1 VHFTDFCD
9 GITVVEV
16 EKLLRFEETKVCA
29 VTRMPDFYSAAQY
42 LLFLVIVTVLVKPL
56 GGYMDRVFS
65 RQRTALDRLCLP
77 VERLIYRI
85 TFVDPDVEMTGKE
98 YATSFVLCGLAGTLL
113 LYAILR
119 MQQVL
124 PWFFPQYHTTPL
136 SPDLALNTA
145 ISFSTTTTWQAYA
158 GESTM
163 SYFSQMVGLCAQ
175 NFLAGA
181 AGLAV
186 GVAFIRGLA
195 RQLSDTLGNFWVDLT
210 RALLWILLP
219 GALIGA
225 VLLVSQG
232 VPMNFHHYAVVTTV
246 EGTQQVIPQGPVAAL
261 EIIKNLGTNGGGF
274 FNANGAHPYENPTPL
289 TNFLEMLAIVVLP
302 AALTNTFGR
311 MVGQPRQGWLLYSVM
326 LLLFVCGLVLVHH
339 FEQRGFPHMGNV
351 DSRNNRLQSGGNME
365 GKEVRFGVGGSTLTA
380 VVTSNTATGSNNSM
394 DDSYTSLGGMV
405 LLVNMLLG
413 ELVFGGL
420 GTGIYSMVMAAAI
433 AVFLAGLMVGRTPE
447 YLGKKIGPA
456 ENKMI
461 MLYALAAPLVVLPL
475 TAIAVSTRL
484 GLSGLTVNTGPH
496 GFTGILFAFTSC
508 FANNGQS
515 FASLNANTPFYNLS
529 TALAMM
535 VGRFGLAIPAL
546 AFASLFGRQRNT
558 PSSSGTLPT
567 HSFVFGVLLTICL
580 IIMVALSYL
589 PALALGPVLER
600 LLLGR

>member
-1 VHFTDFCD
+1 
-9 GITVVEV
+9 
-16 EKLLRFEETKVCA
+16 
-29 VTRMPDFYSAAQY
+29 MDFYSAIQY
-42 LLFLVIVTVLVKPL
+42 VLFVGIVTILVKPL
-56 GGYMDRVFS
+56 GGYMERVFS
-65 RQRTALDRLCLP
+65 RQRTLLDRLCLP

-85 TFVDPDVEMTGKE
+85 TAVDPDVEMTGKE
-98 YATSFVLCGLAGTLL
+98 YATCFVLFGLAGTLL
-113 LYAILR
+113 LFAILR
-119 MQQVL
+119 MQQNL

-158 GESTM
+158 GENTM

-195 RQLSDTLGNFWVDLT
+195 RELSDTLGNFWVDLT

-225 VLLVSQG
+225 LLLVWQG
-232 VPMNFHHYAVVTTV
+232 VPMNFRPYTVATTV
-246 EGTQQVIPQGPVAAL
+246 QGVHQVIPQGPVAAL

-289 TNFLEMLAIVVLP
+289 TSFLEMLAIVLLP

-311 MVGQPRQGWLLYSVM
+311 MVGQPRQGWLLYRVM
-326 LLLFVCGLVLVHH
+326 VLLFVCGLFFVHH
-339 FEQRGFPHMGNV
+339 FERQGISHIGNV
-351 DSRNNRLQSGGNME
+351 DFRNSRLQSGGNME
-365 GKEVRFGVGGSTLTA
+365 GKEVRFGIGGSTLTA

-405 LLVNMLLG
+405 LLINMLLG

-420 GTGIYSMVMAAAI
+420 GTGLYSMVMATAI

-447 YLGKKIGPA
+447 YLGKKIGPS

-461 MLYALAAPLVVLPL
+461 MLCALAAPLVILPL
-475 TAIAVSTRL
+475 AAIAVSIRL
-484 GLSGLTVNTGPH
+484 GLSGLTTNGGPH
-496 GFTGILFAFTSC
+496 GFTEILFAYTSC
-508 FANNGQS
+508 FANNGQT
-515 FASLNANTPFYNLS
+515 FAGLSANSPFYNL
-529 TALAMM
+529 TTGLAMM
-535 VGRFGLAIPAL
+535 AGRFGLAIPAL
-546 AFASLFGRQRNT
+546 AFADLFGRQRKT
-558 PSSSGTLPT
+558 PSTSGTLPT
-567 HSFVFGVLLTICL
+567 HSFSFGILLTTCL
-580 IIMVALSYL
+580 ITMVALSYL

-600 LLLGR
+600 LLFGR

>member
-1 VHFTDFCD
+1 VD
-9 GITVVEV
+9 
-16 EKLLRFEETKVCA
+16 L
-29 VTRMPDFYSAAQY
+29 YSAIQY
-42 LLFLVIVTVLVKPL
+42 VLFLVIVTLLVEPL
-56 GGYMDRVFS
+56 GGYMERVFS
-65 RQRTALDRLCLP
+65 RQRTVLDRLCLP
-77 VERLIYRI
+77 VERLIYRV
-85 TFVDPDVEMTGKE
+85 TAVDPNVEMTGKE
-98 YATSFVLCGLAGTLL
+98 YATCFVLFGFAGTLL

-119 MQQVL
+119 LQQFV
-124 PWFFPQYHTTPL
+124 PWFFPQYQTTPL

-158 GESTM
+158 GENTM

-195 RQLSDTLGNFWVDLT
+195 RQLCDTLGNFWVDLT

-219 GALIGA
+219 GALLGA
-225 VLLVSQG
+225 LLLVWQG
-232 VPMNFHHYAVVTTV
+232 VPMNFHHYAVATAV
-246 EGTQQVIPQGPVAAL
+246 EGAQQVIPQGPVAAL

-289 TNFLEMLAIVVLP
+289 ANFIGMLAIVLLP

-311 MVGQPRQGWLLYSVM
+311 MVGQPRQGWILYYVM
-326 LLLFVCGLVLVHH
+326 VFLFGCGLVFVHQ
-339 FEQRGFPHMGNV
+339 FEQRADPRLGNV
-351 DSRNNRLQSGGNME
+351 DFQNSRFQSGGNME
-365 GKEVRFGVGGSTLTA
+365 GKEVRFGIGGSTLTA
-380 VVTSNTATGSNNSM
+380 VVTSNTATGSYNSM
-394 DDSYTSLGGMV
+394 HDSYTSLAGMV

-420 GTGIYSMVMAAAI
+420 GTGLYSMVMAAAI

-447 YLGKKIGPA
+447 YLGKKIGPC

-475 TAIAVSTRL
+475 TAIALSTRV
-484 GLSGLTVNTGPH
+484 GLSGLTVNSGPH
-496 GFTGILFAFTSC
+496 GFTEILFVYTSC

-515 FASLNANTPFYNLS
+515 FAGLNANSPFYNLT

-546 AFASLFGRQRNT
+546 ALADLFGRQRST
-558 PSSSGTLPT
+558 PSSLGTLPT
-567 HSFVFGVLLTICL
+567 HSFLFGVLLTTCL
-580 IIMVALSYL
+580 ITMVALSYL

-600 LLLGR
+600 LLFGR

>member
-1 VHFTDFCD
+1 MD
-9 GITVVEV
+9 
-16 EKLLRFEETKVCA
+16 L
-29 VTRMPDFYSAAQY
+29 YSALQY
-42 LLFLVIVTVLVKPL
+42 VLFVAIVTILVKPL
-56 GGYMDRVFS
+56 GGYMERVFS
-65 RQRTALDRLCLP
+65 RQRTVLDRFFLP
-77 VERLIYRI
+77 VERLLYRI
-85 TFVDPDVEMTGKE
+85 TAVDPNLEMTGKE
-98 YATSFVLCGLAGTLL
+98 YATCFVLFGLAGTLL
-113 LYAILR
+113 LYGILR
-119 MQQVL
+119 LQQVL

-158 GESTM
+158 GENTM

-219 GALIGA
+219 GALLGA
-225 VLLVSQG
+225 VLLVWQG
-232 VPMNFHHYAVVTTV
+232 VPMNFRRYAVATTV
-246 EGTQQVIPQGPVAAL
+246 EETRQVIPQGPVAAL

-289 TNFLEMLAIVVLP
+289 TNFIETLAIVLLP

-311 MVGQPRQGWLLYSVM
+311 MVGQPRQGWLLYNVM
-326 LLLFVCGLVLVHH
+326 VFLFGCGLIFVHH
-339 FEQRGFPHMGNV
+339 VEQRGSQLANV
-351 DSRNNRLQSGGNME
+351 DFRNSRVQSGGNME
-365 GKEVRFGVGGSTLTA
+365 GKEVRFGIGGSTLTA
-380 VVTSNTATGSNNSM
+380 VVTSNTATGSYNSM

-405 LLVNMLLG
+405 LLLNMLLG

-420 GTGIYSMVMAAAI
+420 GTGLYSMVMAAAI

-456 ENKMI
+456 DNKMI
-461 MLYALAAPLVVLPL
+461 MLYALAAPLLVLPL
-475 TAIAVSTRL
+475 TAIAVSTRA
-484 GLSGLTVNTGPH
+484 GLSGLTVNGGPH
-496 GFTGILFAFTSC
+496 GLTEILFAYTSC
-508 FANNGQS
+508 FANNGQN
-515 FASLNANTPFYNLS
+515 FAGLSANTPFYNLT
-529 TALAMM
+529 TALAMI

-546 AFASLFGRQRNT
+546 ALADLFGRQRST

-567 HSFVFGVLLTICL
+567 HSFSFGVLLTTCL
-580 IIMVALSYL
+580 ITMVALSYL
-589 PALALGPVLER
+589 PTLALGPVLER
-600 LLLGR
+600 LLLGG

>member
-1 VHFTDFCD
+1 MD
-9 GITVVEV
+9 
-16 EKLLRFEETKVCA
+16 L
-29 VTRMPDFYSAAQY
+29 YSAIQY
-42 LLFLVIVTVLVKPL
+42 VSFVAIVTILVEPL
-56 GGYMDRVFS
+56 GGYMERVFS
-65 RQRTALDRLCLP
+65 RQPTVLDRLCVP
-77 VERLIYRI
+77 VEGFIYRI
-85 TFVDPDVEMTGKE
+85 TAVDPDLEMTGKE
-98 YATSFVLCGLAGTLL
+98 YATCFALCGLVGTLL
-113 LYAILR
+113 LYGILR
-119 MQQVL
+119 LQQFL
-124 PWFFPQYHTTPL
+124 PWFFPQYHTTPI

-158 GESTM
+158 GENTM

-186 GVAFIRGLA
+186 GIAFIRGLA

-225 VLLVSQG
+225 LLLVWQG
-232 VPMNFHHYAVVTTV
+232 VPMNFHQYAVVSTV

-289 TNFLEMLAIVVLP
+289 TNFLEMLAIVLLP
-302 AALTNTFGR
+302 AAFTNTFGR
-311 MVGQPRQGWLLYSVM
+311 MVGQPRQGWLLYRVM
-326 LLLFVCGLVLVHH
+326 LLLFVCGLVFVHH
-339 FEQRGFPHMGNV
+339 FEQQGMHQIGNV
-351 DSRNNRLQSGGNME
+351 DFQNIALQSSGNME
-365 GKEVRFGVGGSTLTA
+365 GKEVRFGIGSSTLTA

-405 LLVNMLLG
+405 LLMNMLLG

-420 GTGIYSMVMAAAI
+420 GTGLYSMVMAAAI

-461 MLYALAAPLVVLPL
+461 MLYALAAPLIVLPL
-475 TAIAVSTRL
+475 TAIAVSTRV

-496 GFTGILFAFTSC
+496 GFTGILFAYTSC

-515 FASLNANTPFYNLS
+515 FAGLSANTPFYNFT

-558 PSSSGTLPT
+558 PSTSGTLPT
-567 HSFVFGVLLTICL
+567 HSLVFGVLLTTCL
-580 IIMVALSYL
+580 IVMVALSYL

>member
-1 VHFTDFCD
+1 MD
-9 GITVVEV
+9 
-16 EKLLRFEETKVCA
+16 L
-29 VTRMPDFYSAAQY
+29 YSVIQYVLFAA
-42 LLFLVIVTVLVKPL
+42 IVTVLVEPL
-56 GGYMDRVFS
+56 GGYMDQVFS
-65 RQRTALDRLCLP
+65 RQRTVLDRLCLP

-85 TFVDPDVEMTGKE
+85 TAVDPDVEMTGKE
-98 YATSFVLCGLAGTLL
+98 YATCFVLFGFAGTIL

-119 MQQVL
+119 MQQFL

-158 GESTM
+158 GENTM
-163 SYFSQMVGLCAQ
+163 SYFSQMVGLCTQ
-175 NFLAGA
+175 NFLAGV

-219 GALIGA
+219 GALLGA
-225 VLLVSQG
+225 LLLVWQG
-232 VPMNFHHYAVVTTV
+232 VPMNFHRYAVATTV
-246 EGTQQVIPQGPVAAL
+246 EGAQQAIPQGPVAAL

-289 TNFLEMLAIVVLP
+289 TNFIEILAIVLLP

-311 MVGQPRQGWLLYSVM
+311 MVGQPRQGWLLYYVM
-326 LLLFVCGLVLVHH
+326 LLLFGCGLVFVHH
-339 FEQRGFPHMGNV
+339 FEQQKDPRLGNV
-351 DSRNNRLQSGGNME
+351 DFQNSRVRSGGNME
-365 GKEVRFGVGGSTLTA
+365 GKEVRFGIGGSTLTA
-380 VVTSNTATGSNNSM
+380 AVTSNTATGSYNSM
-394 DDSYTSLGGMV
+394 HDSYTSLGGMV

-413 ELVFGGL
+413 ELIFGGL
-420 GTGIYSMVMAAAI
+420 GTGLYSMVMAAAI

-475 TAIAVSTRL
+475 TAIAVSTRA
-484 GLSGLTVNTGPH
+484 GLSGLTVNGGPH
-496 GFTGILFAFTSC
+496 GFTEILFAYTSC

-515 FASLNANTPFYNLS
+515 FAGLSANTPFYNLT

-546 AFASLFGRQRNT
+546 ALASLFGRQKST

-567 HSFVFGVLLTICL
+567 HSLLFGILLTTCL
-580 IIMVALSYL
+580 ITMVALSYL

-600 LLLGR
+600 LLFGR

>member
-1 VHFTDFCD
+1 MDLYTA
-9 GITVVEV
+9 I
-16 EKLLRFEETKVCA
+16 
-29 VTRMPDFYSAAQY
+29 QY
-42 LLFLVIVTVLVKPL
+42 GLFLAIITALVEPL
-56 GGYMDRVFS
+56 GGYIERVFS
-65 RQRTALDRLCLP
+65 KQRTALDRLCLP
-77 VERLIYRI
+77 LERLIYRI
-85 TFVDPDVEMTGKE
+85 TAVDPDVEMNGKQ
-98 YATSFVLCGLAGTLL
+98 YATCFLLFGLAGTVL

-119 MQQVL
+119 VQQFL
-124 PWFFPQYHTTPL
+124 PWFFPQYQTTPL
-136 SPDLALNTA
+136 TPDLALNTA

-158 GESTM
+158 GETTM

-186 GVAFIRGLA
+186 AIAFIRGLA
-195 RQLSDTLGNFWVDLT
+195 RQCSDTLGNFWVDLT
-210 RALLWILLP
+210 RGLLWIFLPAALL
-219 GALIGA
+219 GA
-225 VLLVSQG
+225 VLLVWQG
-232 VPMNFHHYAVVTTV
+232 VPMNFHPYTVATTV
-246 EGTQQVIPQGPVAAL
+246 EGARQVIPQGPVAAL

-289 TNFLEMLAIVVLP
+289 TNFLEMLAIVLLP

-311 MVGQPRQGWLLYSVM
+311 MVGQPRQGWLFYWVM
-326 LLLFVCGLVLVHH
+326 VLLFACGLIFVFH
-339 FEQRGFPHMGNV
+339 FEQGSDHRLVNV
-351 DSRNNRLQSGGNME
+351 DSQNSGLQSGGNME
-365 GKEVRFGVGGSTLTA
+365 GKEVRFGIGGSALAA
-380 VVTSNTATGSNNSM
+380 VVTSNTATGSYNSM

-405 LLVNMLLG
+405 LLVNLLLG
-413 ELVFGGL
+413 ELIFGGL
-420 GTGIYSMVMAAAI
+420 GSGLYSMVMAAAI

-447 YLGKKIGPA
+447 YLGKKIGPP

-496 GFTGILFAFTSC
+496 GFTGILFAYTSC
-508 FANNGQS
+508 FANNGQN
-515 FASLNANTPFYNLS
+515 FASLNANTPFYNLT
-529 TALAMM
+529 TAVAMM

-546 AFASLFGRQRNT
+546 ALADLFGRQRNT

-567 HSFVFGVLLTICL
+567 HSFSFGVLLTACL
-580 IIMVALSYL
+580 ITMVALSYL

>member
-1 VHFTDFCD
+1 MD
-9 GITVVEV
+9 
-16 EKLLRFEETKVCA
+16 L
-29 VTRMPDFYSAAQY
+29 YSALQY
-42 LLFLVIVTVLVKPL
+42 VLFVAIVTILVKPL
-56 GGYMDRVFS
+56 GGYMERVFS
-65 RQRTALDRLCLP
+65 RQRTVLDRLFLP
-77 VERLIYRI
+77 VERLLYRI
-85 TFVDPDVEMTGKE
+85 TAVDPNLEMTGKE
-98 YATSFVLCGLAGTLL
+98 YATCFVLFGLAGTLL
-113 LYAILR
+113 LYGILR
-119 MQQVL
+119 LQPFL
-124 PWFFPQYHTTPL
+124 PWFFAQYHTTPL

-186 GVAFIRGLA
+186 GIAFIRGLA

-225 VLLVSQG
+225 VLLVWQG
-232 VPMNFHHYAVVTTV
+232 VPMNFHPYTVATTV
-246 EGTQQVIPQGPVAAL
+246 EETRQVIPQGPVAAL
-261 EIIKNLGTNGGGF
+261 EIIKSLGTNGGGF

-289 TNFLEMLAIVVLP
+289 TNFIEMLAIVLLP

-311 MVGQPRQGWLLYSVM
+311 MVGQPRQGWLLYNVM
-326 LLLFVCGLVLVHH
+326 VFLFGCGLIFVHH
-339 FEQRGFPHMGNV
+339 VEQRGSQLANV
-351 DSRNNRLQSGGNME
+351 DFRNSRVQSGGNME
-365 GKEVRFGVGGSTLTA
+365 GKEVRFGIGGSTLTA
-380 VVTSNTATGSNNSM
+380 VVTSNTATGSYNSM

-405 LLVNMLLG
+405 LLLNMLLG

-420 GTGIYSMVMAAAI
+420 GTGLYSMVMAAAI

-461 MLYALAAPLVVLPL
+461 MLYALAAPLLVLPL
-475 TAIAVSTRL
+475 TAIAVSTRA
-484 GLSGLTVNTGPH
+484 GLSGLTVNGGPH
-496 GFTGILFAFTSC
+496 GFTEILFAYTSC
-508 FANNGQS
+508 FANNGQN
-515 FASLNANTPFYNLS
+515 FAGLSANTPFYNLT

-535 VGRFGLAIPAL
+535 VGRFALAIPAL
-546 AFASLFGRQRNT
+546 ALADLFGRQRST

-567 HSFVFGVLLTICL
+567 HSFSFGVLLTTCL
-580 IIMVALSYL
+580 ITMVALSYL
-589 PALALGPVLER
+589 PTLALGPVLER